1 MDKWTED
8 KKNVYVRKDL
18 VYNLICFTNL
28 GVIEADELREDLGIT
43 HSQQIRIERE
53 IIALIMT
60 IFAKEIMVSQY
71 KNSWATLSC

>member
-18 VYNLICFTNL
+18 AYNLICFTNL
-28 GVIEADELREDLGIT
+28 DVIEADELREDLGIT